1 MSTNTHMHSSPL
13 VRRMAF
19 LALLLAMLLAGSG
32 GIARA
37 ADCPNQQA
45 REQNNSTPLSDCRAY
60 EMVSPL
66 DKNGGDIST
75 PHEIFFGSVGV
86 IQTTPDAAKITYHAL
101 AAFGADAKGLP
112 IQSQYLSTRTADGWT
127 TQNITTPQSTPP
139 SLNTTLI
146 PYAAFNTNLTEGLV
160 LNNNTQHREIEDPA
174 IGGAPPGYRDYFFHN
189 INTGINRALLTT
201 TPPETPE
208 AFNRVDNMNLEGY
221 AATPDLQHA
230 IFNSESQLLSTVTA
244 GGRNLYESTNGQ
256 IEPINIL
263 PGVTNGETATSGK
276 LGSEEGYQSHTISDD
291 GSRVFWSIGRGANAL
306 YVREGV
312 GTPQA
317 RTLQVDAGIGG
328 TGVFL
333 TASTSGDKVFFT
345 KGNQGTGSLDEY
357 DLEKEELIDLTPSI
371 EPGGPRV
378 QGVLGASDDGSYVY
392 FVARGALAPGATSQN
407 CENHNIATGCNLYL
421 WHAGSPI
428 TFIAELTGGDNE
440 GGPGADDW
448 AEAYPLRTARVSPDG
463 RNVLFMSGARL
474 TPYDNAGVQ
483 EVYEYQ
489 VGTAGPVCASC
500 NPSGAR
506 PVGASSIPGATVYG
520 FNSAIYAA
528 RALAGDGS
536 RVFFDSND
544 ELSSADTNHQKDVY
558 EWERSGSGTCE
569 EVAGCITLVS
579 TGTGSEP
586 TTFVDASE
594 NGSDV
599 FMTTRQELTPGDT
612 DQQVDLY
619 DARENG
625 GYVIA
630 NPPACTGTGCQGVP
644 SAPPIF
650 ATPPTLTFEGTGN
663 LAPPKVVVKHK
674 ALTRAQRLSRA
685 LRACHAKPRKQ
696 RSACQRRARSRY
708 GPVHKKTKR

>member
-1 MSTNTHMHSSPL
+1 
-13 VRRMAF
+13 MAVIILMILIF
-19 LALLLAMLLAGSG
+19 LAGPVRV
-32 GIARA
+32 ARA
-37 ADCPNQQA
+37 TDCPNQQA
-45 REQNNSTPLSDCRAY
+45 REQNNSTLLSDCRAY

-86 IQTTPDAAKITYHAL
+86 IQTTPDADKVTYHAL
-101 AAFGADAKGLP
+101 AAFGKDAKGLP
-112 IQSQYLSTRTADGWT
+112 IQSQYLATRTADGWT

-146 PYAAFNTNLTEGLV
+146 PYAAFNTSLTEGLV
-160 LNNNTQHREIEDPA
+160 LNNNTQHREIEDPRV
-174 IGGAPPGYRDYFFHN
+174 GGAPAGYRDYYLHN
-189 INTGINRALLTT
+189 INTGINHALLTT

-208 AFNRVDNMNLEGY
+208 AFNRVDNMNLEGD
-221 AATPDLQHA
+221 AATPDLHHV
-230 IFNSESQLLSTVTA
+230 IFNSESQLVPTVTL
-244 GGRNLYESTNGQ
+244 GGRNLYEWTNGQ
-256 IEPINIL
+256 IEPVNIL
-263 PGVTNGETATSGK
+263 PGVTNGETAIQGK
-276 LGSEEGYQSHTISDD
+276 LGSLGGHQSHTVSDD
-291 GSRVFWSIGRGANAL
+291 GSRIFWSVGNAAEAL

-317 RTLQVDAGIGG
+317 RTIQVDAGIGG
-328 TGVFL
+328 AGVFL
-333 TASTSGDKVFFT
+333 TASTNGDKVFFT

-357 DLEKEELIDLTPSI
+357 DLEKEELIDLTPTLD
-371 EPGGPRV
+371 PGGPRV
-378 QGVLGASDDGSYVY
+378 QGVLGASDDGNYVY
-392 FVARGALAPGATSQN
+392 FVAGGALAPGATSQN
-407 CENHNIATGCNLYL
+407 CETGNSATGCNLYV

-428 TFIAELTGGDNE
+428 TFIAQLRGGDNNE
-440 GGPGADDW
+440 GGSGAEDW
-448 AEAYPLRTARVSPDG
+448 SESYSFRTARVSPDG
-463 RNVLFMSGARL
+463 RNVLFMSEARL
-474 TPYDNAGVQ
+474 TAYDNAGVQ

-489 VGTAGPVCASC
+489 AGTAGPVCASC

-506 PVGASSIPGATVYG
+506 PVGPASIPGATVYG

-528 RALAGDGS
+528 RALASDGS

-544 ELSSADTNHQKDVY
+544 VLSTADTNDQKDVY

-569 EVAGCITLVS
+569 DDAGCISLVS

-586 TTFVDASE
+586 TTFVDAGE
-594 NGSDV
+594 NGRDV
-599 FMTTRQELTPGDT
+599 FMTTRQQLTPGDT

-625 GYVIA
+625 GYVVA

-644 SAPPIF
+644 NSPPVF

-663 LAPPKVVVKHK
+663 LSPPPKQVVKHK
-674 ALTRAQRLSRA
+674 TLSRAQKLSRA

-708 GPVHKKTKR
+708 GPIHKKTKR